1 VSVTADYG
9 VNRAEGTPAHQT
21 YFIGAALR
29 VPIWE
34 GGRTDGRIEQADAA
48 LRQRRAELADLR
60 ADIEAD
66 VRKAYLD
73 LQAAVSQVEAA
84 DAQLRVNTD
93 TLALTRQ
100 RFDAGVSD
108 NVSLVQSQELAAAA
122 ELDRI
127 NSVLAHNL
135 AKLDLARAVGRA
147 AEDFVAFL
155 GLP

>member
-1 VSVTADYG
+1 
-9 VNRAEGTPAHQT
+9 
-21 YFIGAALR
+21 

-34 GGRTDGRIEQADAA
+34 GGRADGRIQQADAA
-48 LRQRRAELADLR
+48 LRQRRAELDDVK

-73 LQAAVSQVEAA
+73 LQAAVSQVETA
-84 DAQLRVNTD
+84 DAQLRVNSD
-93 TLALTRQ
+93 NLALTRQ

-108 NVSLVQSQELAAAA
+108 NLAVVQSQELVAAG

-127 NSVLAHNL
+127 NSLLAHNL

-155 GLP
+155 GLR